1 LWKTLG
7 EGTSC
12 WSLGYLFQSPS
23 LDDGAT
29 LREPGVRYRHPFA
42 LCWATGGRKSQGS
55 FGYLPLLEH
64 VIFGASLGFSSLFIP
79 WTNELF
85 SSIMITSALTAVL
98 AMAMAFFIRGFAM
111 ASIILAGFVS
121 RFPVYLAVWP
131 EGT

>member
-1 LWKTLG
+1 
-7 EGTSC
+7 
-12 WSLGYLFQSPS
+12 LFQSPS

-42 LCWATGGRKSQGS
+42 LCWVTGGRKSQGS

-64 VIFGASLGFSSLFIP
+64 VIFGASMGFYLYSSS

-98 AMAMAFFIRGFAM
+98 AMAMAFFIRGFAIV
-111 ASIILAGFVS
+111 SIILLGLSASSYSYPCGGLV
-121 RFPVYLAVWP
+121 
-131 EGT
+131 

>member
-1 LWKTLG
+1 MTH
-7 EGTSC
+7 
-12 WSLGYLFQSPS
+12 PS

-42 LCWATGGRKSQGS
+42 LCWATRGRKSQGS

-64 VIFGASLGFSSLFIP
+64 VIFGASMGFYLYSSP

-98 AMAMAFFIRGFAM
+98 AMAMAFFIWGFVM
-111 ASIILAGFVS
+111 ASIMFAGFVS
-121 RFPVYLAVWP
+121 RFPVHLAVWSEAP
-131 EGT
+131 